1 MTLRRST
8 KPFGQRGE
16 QLAVRHLQELGYEL
30 RETNWRCSFGE
41 IDIIVQKDE
50 TLVFVEVRTRHA
62 DSTEPAFES
71 ITPRKRA
78 KLLRLAEAYV
88 DEHKLGDCLWRI
100 DVIAIGIPR
109 SGMPII
115 EHSEDALDW

>member
-1 MTLRRST
+1 MTTSRST

-16 QLAVRHLQELGYEL
+16 QLAVKHLVDNGYAL
-30 RETNWRCSFGE
+30 LTTNWRCEYGE
-41 IDIIVQKDE
+41 IDIIVQKGE

-62 DSTEPAFES
+62 ESAEPAFES

-78 KLLRLAEAYV
+78 KLIKLAEAYL
-88 DEHKLGDCLWRI
+88 DRYELGDCFWRI

-109 SGMPII
+109 SGVPII
-115 EHSEDALDW
+115 EHTEDALDW